1 MTELPLILA
10 VDEDA
15 EALERI
21 TGELQRYERDY
32 RVICGPS
39 TDAALAQLEAFHEHG
54 EAVAIVLAARGTGA
68 LKGEELLVRVHDLH
82 PHAKRALLI
91 PWGGWADE
99 ETASAIRNAMALGHI
114 DYYALKPF
122 STPDELFHRLISEFL
137 EEWRRQNAPGRRELT
152 VVADPRSARGY
163 ALRNQLAR
171 NGVPHAFHTPD
182 SAEGKEYLAACD
194 QRGAEVPVVVL
205 ADGTPLV
212 DPEPED
218 LAQYATRMRTE
229 IAHTGRPFDVVIV
242 GAGPAGLAA
251 AVYASSEGLDALVV
265 ERDTIGGQAGSSTRI
280 RNYLGFSRGLSGA
293 GLMQRAYQQAW
304 VFGATFVLPR
314 EVEAMSEAD
323 AGFEIAI
330 AGVGR
335 IETRSMILATGVTY
349 RRLDVPALAE
359 LEGVGVHYGSSPSEA
374 RQFTGGSVFIVGG
387 ANSAGQAAV
396 HLSRYAANV
405 TLVCRSSLSS
415 SMSQYLL
422 DEIEGKEN
430 IHVRAATEIVDAGG
444 DGRLEHLDAAR
455 AGGHRDRGGGCA
467 VHPHRRRAESRLA
480 ATGDRAG
487 RARIHRLG
495 TELRDERSGGLRDR
509 RRPRRLGEARRVSS
523 RRRLG
528 RHPAR
533 ASLPRVRRG
542 AIPRR
547 HLARQL
553 VMSAHSGELSISVL
567 ISPCASASWIVA
579 IVDESAVLM
588 ASIDAVAAVTALG
601 TSAMLETS
609 PTAVSM
615 DSTSVSTVVE
625 SASTEDLI
633 SSPDSVSG
641 VPSPSR
647 SSLNVSVAAFASSAA
662 LWSPS
667 SVSADR
673 SVNWLAMLV
682 SSPFQVLTALHRPS
696 AHSAV
701 AETSVV
707 VVSSSLPPQPTA
719 ISASAATAAVSAM
732 RVLISLEPTC
742 SASPRAPE
750 QERSST
756 TPPRGAR
763 DAAALFVRRGEAE
776 RRAGA
781 RQRGANQHGR
791 PPCVPVR
798 RHEHHLVRTDEL
810 RCPRD
815 ADRVAEGRARAAIDE
830 TGSRRQRPHTSHEVG
845 LRCRGRA
852 ASPSREEHD
861 VIRTRLGERTRDSC
875 SADGMEVG
883 RRGVRVAEN
892 RDEPCHR
899 ALRMRLQTP

>member
-1 MTELPLILA
+1 MADLPLILA

-32 RVICGPS
+32 SVICGPS
-39 TDAALAQLEAFHEHG
+39 TEAALAQLEALHEHG
-54 EAVAIVLAARGTGA
+54 EAVAVVLAARGTGA

-122 STPDELFHRLISEFL
+122 SAPDELFHRLISEFL

-194 QRGAEVPVVVL
+194 QQGADVPVVVL

-218 LAQYATRMRTE
+218 LAQHATRMRTE

-304 VFGATFVLPR
+304 VFGATFVLTR
-314 EVEAMSEAD
+314 EVEAMSETAE
-323 AGFEIAI
+323 GFELAI
-330 AGVGR
+330 ADVGR
-335 IETRSMILATGVTY
+335 VEARSVILATGVTY
-349 RRLDVPALAE
+349 RRLDVPALAD

-374 RQFTGGSVFIVGG
+374 RQFTGGSVFVVGG

-444 DGRLEHLDAAR
+444 DGRLEHLSLRGPEGVETVAADALFILIGAMPR
-455 AGGHRDRGGGCA
+455 ADWLPPE
-467 VHPHRRRAESRLA
+467 VE
-480 ATGDRAG
+480 
-487 RARIHRLG
+487 
-495 TELRDERSGGLRDR
+495 RDERGF
-509 RRPRRLGEARRVSS
+509 
-523 RRRLG
+523 
-528 RHPAR
+528 
-533 ASLPRVRRG
+533 
-542 AIPRR
+542 
-547 HLARQL
+547 
-553 VMSAHSGELSISVL
+553 
-567 ISPCASASWIVA
+567 IVA
-579 IVDESAVLM
+579 
-588 ASIDAVAAVTALG
+588 G
-601 TSAMLETS
+601 
-609 PTAVSM
+609 PTY
-615 DSTSVSTVVE
+615 
-625 SASTEDLI
+625 
-633 SSPDSVSG
+633 
-641 VPSPSR
+641 
-647 SSLNVSVAAFASSAA
+647 
-662 LWSPS
+662 
-667 SVSADR
+667 
-673 SVNWLAMLV
+673 
-682 SSPFQVLTALHRPS
+682 
-696 AHSAV
+696 
-701 AETSVV
+701 ETSVPGV
-707 VVSSSLPPQPTA
+707 FA
-719 ISASAATAAVSAM
+719 IGDVRAGSVKRVASAVGEGSVVIQHVH
-732 RVLISLEPTC
+732 RYLE
-742 SASPRAPE
+742 SVEA
-750 QERSST
+750 RSH
-756 TPPRGAR
+756 AR
-763 DAAALFVRRGEAE
+763 L
-776 RRAGA
+776 
-781 RQRGANQHGR
+781 
-791 PPCVPVR
+791 
-798 RHEHHLVRTDEL
+798 
-810 RCPRD
+810 
-815 ADRVAEGRARAAIDE
+815 
-830 TGSRRQRPHTSHEVG
+830 
-845 LRCRGRA
+845 
-852 ASPSREEHD
+852 
-861 VIRTRLGERTRDSC
+861 
-875 SADGMEVG
+875 
-883 RRGVRVAEN
+883 
-892 RDEPCHR
+892 
-899 ALRMRLQTP
+899 